1 MAVSK
6 ILTGNAMA
14 LSYKTGVDPK
24 GKDII
29 KSQNFK
35 GINTT
40 ATNDEIMTLSE
51 KLQTVIAYPINE
63 VELVETSILVKE
75 SI

>member
-6 ILTGNAMA
+6 ILTGNAMSV
-14 LSYKTGVDPK
+14 SYKTGVDPK

-29 KSQNFK
+29 KTQNFK
-35 GINTT
+35 GISTS
-40 ATNDEIMTLSE
+40 ATNDEIMTLSD
-51 KLQTVIAYPINE
+51 KLQTVIAFPINE
-63 VELVETSILVKE
+63 VAITETSVLVKE